1 METPTP
7 ADKSAALEVLVRHA
21 MRLVMALMSEH
32 KLDELIKALAAA
44 SDVGEPIHDEILAI
58 RWHTTDRII
67 DRAANDAWLR
77 LQHFA
82 FDSDIRNRDQDY
94 DKKMRAEL
102 KWRAAELEQLIAGQ
116 DPYGRR
122 QSTLERIKRWLHPN

>member
-1 METPTP
+1 MTHGYGFNISLLT
-7 ADKSAALEVLVRHA
+7 
-21 MRLVMALMSEH
+21 
-32 KLDELIKALAAA
+32 LIF
-44 SDVGEPIHDEILAI
+44 E
-58 RWHTTDRII
+58 
-67 DRAANDAWLR
+67 
-77 LQHFA
+77 
-82 FDSDIRNRDQDY
+82 DY